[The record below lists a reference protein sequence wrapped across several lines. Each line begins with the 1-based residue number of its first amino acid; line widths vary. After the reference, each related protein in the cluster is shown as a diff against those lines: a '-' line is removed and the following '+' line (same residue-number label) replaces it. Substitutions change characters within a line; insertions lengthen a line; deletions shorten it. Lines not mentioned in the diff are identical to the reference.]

1 MAGGYEQIAMHVSV
15 VRYQRDL
22 FGVLISCLLMEACSL
37 QSPPTSE
44 AQSNLL
50 GMTKKQ
56 ISSCLGDPT
65 QKTDEVWSYP
75 GSQSCFVKIYFTYG
89 RASRVQYVGPNGEPL
104 LPGEECPFV
113 GEKCAMR

>member
-1 MAGGYEQIAMHVSV
+1 MHVSV
-15 VRYQRDL
+15 VQYEL

-56 ISSCLGDPT
+56 ISSCLGVPT

-75 GSQSCFVKIYFTYG
+75 GLQSCFVKIYFTYG

-104 LPGEECPFV
+104 SPGEACPFM